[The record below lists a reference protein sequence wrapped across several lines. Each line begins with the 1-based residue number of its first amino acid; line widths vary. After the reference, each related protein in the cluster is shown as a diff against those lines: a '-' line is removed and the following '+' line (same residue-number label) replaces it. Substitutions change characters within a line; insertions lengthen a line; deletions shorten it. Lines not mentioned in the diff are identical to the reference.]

1 MTPNQFR
8 KLALETPGA
17 EESSHMS
24 HPDFRIGGK
33 VFATLSQGGD
43 FGVLK
48 LTPDQQ
54 QSWCD
59 SHPSVFVWP
68 NEVPCLVCERMCV
81 DLACGPKGLKGTDAC
96 TMVD

>member
-1 MTPNQFR
+1 MTPNQFS

-24 HPDFRIGGK
+24 HPDLRIGGK

-43 FGVLK
+43 FGVPK

-59 SHPSVFVWP
+59 APHPCSCGQTKYRVRSV
-68 NEVPCLVCERMCV
+68 NESASISRG
-81 DLACGPKGLKGTDAC
+81 AQTG
-96 TMVD
+96 